1 MKLFVSA
8 FGAHVVTKSANAR
21 LRDDQFAA
29 GDSMKDQVFV
39 FRTLENDGRFPPM
52 TN

>member
-29 GDSMKDQVFV
+29 GEF
-39 FRTLENDGRFPPM
+39 
-52 TN
+52 